1 MIDLEDAEDS
11 RGPENDI
18 QKCVELLKS
27 LGFGTEE
34 DGGMER
40 LSVYAVAA
48 DGDLE
53 AALEII
59 SEEKRAWEERY

>member
-1 MIDLEDAEDS
+1 MIDLEDTEDN
-11 RGPENDI
+11 RGPEDGI

-53 AALEII
+53 TALEII
-59 SEEKRAWEERY
+59 SEEKRAWEERC